1 MISIPTA
8 PWAHQIGDLLAWSG
22 AFLGGAWLHRR
33 YPEAVGR
40 LARQTEPSYFIQLAI
55 GGVIGAWLFGSLN
68 SLRSDVPTLSHSIA
82 GALAGS
88 IAAVELWKWRRG
100 VRVSTGTPFVIPI
113 SMGVVIGRWGCLFAG
128 LDDGTFGVPTELP
141 WAVDLGDG
149 VGRHPVQ
156 IYESAAMLFFL
167 LVFVSALRA
176 GRVWP
181 LRIGF
186 HVLIVVYAAQRF
198 VWEFFKPYPP
208 VVSVFNTFHF
218 LMLGLM
224 GYGICWIIRGNRAER
239 IETEPIG
246 TESLRAEVVD
256 VPLSQSDDEPV

>member
-8 PWAHQIGDLLAWSG
+8 PWAHHIGDLLAWSG

-33 YPEAVGR
+33 YPGAVQR
-40 LARQTEPSYFIQLAI
+40 LARQTEPSYFIHLAT

-82 GALAGS
+82 GALAGG
-88 IAAVELWKWRRG
+88 IAAVEWWKWRRG
-100 VRVSTGTPFVIPI
+100 IRASTGTPFVIPI
-113 SMGVVIGRWGCLFAG
+113 SIGVVIGRWGCLFAG
-128 LDDGTFGVPTELP
+128 LDDGTFGLPTELP

-156 IYESAAMLFFL
+156 IYESAAMFVFL
-167 LVFVSALRA
+167 LVYVAALRA
-176 GRVWP
+176 GREWP

-186 HVLIVVYAAQRF
+186 HVLIIVYAAQRF
-198 VWEFFKPYPP
+198 VWEFLKPYPP
-208 VVSVFNTFHF
+208 VVGVFNTFHF

-224 GYGICWIIRGNRAER
+224 GYGICWIICGNRA
-239 IETEPIG
+239 EPIG
-246 TESLRAEVVD
+246 TESLRAEGGD
-256 VPLSQSDDEPV
+256 VPLSQSNNESV